1 MFQECRTDRTTAEPK
16 LMELLKDTDVLLE
29 KLMETEVETYGE
41 INVRL
46 SGLVN
51 LILHHEPEIYLA

>member
-1 MFQECRTDRTTAEPK
+1 
-16 LMELLKDTDVLLE
+16 MELLKDTDVLLD

-46 SGLVN
+46 SVLVN
-51 LILHHEPEIYLA
+51 LILHHESELYLALLRVVQKSCISLN